1 MQKSHLL
8 KQHICKS
15 PEGVKLPTL
24 LLKILRR
31 KLPSELEKKLG
42 TAAAWILWNATE
54 VKKLRLA
61 VQHTHRHLMHPY
73 FPHTSAEGIN
83 CVEKALETT
92 STYICRAFTLK
103 RTAFN

>member
-1 MQKSHLL
+1 
-8 KQHICKS
+8 
-15 PEGVKLPTL
+15 
-24 LLKILRR
+24 LKILRR

-42 TAAAWILWNATE
+42 TAAAWINFGIATE

-73 FPHTSAEGIN
+73 FPHASAEGIN
-83 CVEKALETT
+83 CVEKALEIT
-92 STYICRAFTLK
+92 STYICRVFTLK